1 MCQTAERA
9 RLGLQGRNVSP
20 SSEGCVLLLGFDDD
34 EEEEGSD
41 AVDHERE
48 GTRATSVERCKGI
61 QNSKQTVSQQ
71 SSAHFFSLTHLS
83 ALASCCS
90 ICSTRPACL
99 PCPPAASTLPSQL
112 RLLLPRHPPTQQ
124 GVLAHRCRRKS
135 QRRARCRPSE
145 RATGLRRGRRGSL
158 MLGARRRWRILDAT
172 LRLP

>member
-61 QNSKQTVSQQ
+61 QNSKQTVSRRSWPSLFLPSNAPL
-71 SSAHFFSLTHLS
+71 SSCLLLLQIFNT
-83 ALASCCS
+83 
-90 ICSTRPACL
+90 TCL
-99 PCPPAASTLPSQL
+99 PSLSSSCF
-112 RLLLPRHPPTQQ
+112 HPPIAAAAPSPEAPSAPT
-124 GVLAHRCRRKS
+124 
-135 QRRARCRPSE
+135 RRACPSIP
-145 RATGLRRGRRGSL
+145 TQKSKKGS
-158 MLGARRRWRILDAT
+158 MPAK
-172 LRLP
+172 